1 MASDI
6 ALESG
11 IRANLIS
18 LQSTTN
24 LLNRTQERLATGK
37 EVNSIIDNPSNFFAA
52 RSLGDRSDQLN
63 SRLDGMGQA
72 IQTIQAANAAIDAVR
87 DLVANMKAIV
97 EDALADSDK
106 DSRRS
111 LGEQYNTVLAQ
122 LSEVTGD
129 AYYGGVN
136 LLNDHQKLTVQFG
149 EDSGDSTL
157 KIKGLN
163 LTGTTNGG
171 ATSVTGV
178 TTIAS
183 VASRASIGSAAS
195 VASQASVA
203 SAASQGTTA
212 SVSSQASIASQASVS
227 SQASIASQGSVGG
240 ANSQASQG
248 SVASVASQASIA
260 SRSSIASSA
269 SAGTVAS
276 VAAQSSIA
284 SRSSIASEASIASQA
299 AVTVSQSYA
308 FTLTTGASEE
318 STADVVGLR
327 SHSQFSTGTG
337 AHGVDFGSQNYI
349 NELNSVIVELE
360 NIDSV
365 LATQAARLAT
375 NVNVITVR
383 ENFTE
388 SMVNILNEGAD
399 KLTLGDMNEEGANL
413 LALQTRQS
421 LGIQSLQLSSQNSQQ
436 ILRLLG

>member
-212 SVSSQASIASQASVS
+212 SVSSQASIASQ
-227 SQASIASQGSVGG
+227 GSVGG